1 MATERRRASVSR
13 AQLAMG
19 EVLDAARSPGR
30 GRQVAASEA
39 GAAPRESA
47 GGFVSHLEKKASGG
61 RRQPRRPVPARG
73 GLRRGGSSR
82 ARRPASQRGWD
93 RGAGG
98 GGDPGAGRW
107 AALAAAG
114 PAERGAALEA
124 APSAAGEAE
133 GRRAAGLGR

>member
-1 MATERRRASVSR
+1 MAAERGEASVFR
-13 AQLAMG
+13 ALLGVG

-39 GAAPRESA
+39 GAAPRGSA
-47 GGFVSHLEKKASGG
+47 GGSVFHGQGKASGG
-61 RRQPRRPVPARG
+61 QRQPRRPVPARG

-93 RGAGG
+93 RRAG

-114 PAERGAALEA
+114 PAARGAALEA